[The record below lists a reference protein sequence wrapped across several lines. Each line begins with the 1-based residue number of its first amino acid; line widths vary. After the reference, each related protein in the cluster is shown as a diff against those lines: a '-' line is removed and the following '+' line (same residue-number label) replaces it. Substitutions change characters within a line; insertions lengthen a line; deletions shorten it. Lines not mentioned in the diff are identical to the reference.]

1 MTGRTHHTAA
11 GARPRPQDLANGA
24 AVLAAALVRQAQELA
39 AAAAGLAD
47 ALDLFPPDG
56 NSPEAEDRR
65 VARDGARVAAALG
78 GVLLIAGRNL
88 LRHADDPAE
97 AARQTLGRLKR
108 GNLSPEEILGQ
119 MRAAALL
126 PMSGDEA
133 AQAAAVML
141 VESFGRALVLA
152 WTGEGAEA

>member
-1 MTGRTHHTAA
+1 MSGWTQQAAA
-11 GARPRPQDLANGA
+11 GGKPRPQDLANGA
-24 AVLAAALVRQAQELA
+24 AVLATALVRQARELST
-39 AAAAGLAD
+39 AAAGLAE

-78 GVLLIAGRNL
+78 GVLLLAGRNL
-88 LRHADDPAE
+88 LRHADDPGE

-119 MRAAALL
+119 MRAAAML
-126 PMSGDEA
+126 PVSGDEA
-133 AQAAAVML
+133 ARQAAVML

-152 WTGEGAEA
+152 WTGEGAG

>member
-1 MTGRTHHTAA
+1 MSGLMQNPAA
-11 GARPRPQDLANGA
+11 GAAPGPRDLANGA
-24 AVLAAALVRQAQELA
+24 AVLAAALVRQAHELA
-39 AAAAGLAD
+39 AAASGLA
-47 ALDLFPPDG
+47 ASLDLFPPDG

-65 VARDGARVAAALG
+65 VARDGARVAAVLG
-78 GVLLIAGRNL
+78 GVLVQASRNL

-126 PMSGDEA
+126 RTEGDPA
-133 AQAAAVML
+133 SRAGAVML
-141 VESFGRALVLA
+141 VEAFGRALVLA
-152 WTGEGAEA
+152 WTGEGSG